1 MRASR
6 VVTRFSLLVAVAALA
21 VLAFFALGN
30 VQKTEAI
37 PGSPVCT
44 FATPIPQLI
53 DQGGGAD
60 TVTCT
65 LTVHGNP
72 HTVVVDFTLSLHP
85 VRISVDGCTLDGNV
99 IHIGPC
105 P

>member
-6 VVTRFSLLVAVAALA
+6 VMTRFSLLVAIAALA
-21 VLAFFALGN
+21 VLAFFAVGN

-44 FATPIPQLI
+44 FATPPLQLYQ
-53 DQGGGAD
+53 QGGGSD

-65 LTVHGNP
+65 LTVRGNP
-72 HTVVVDFTLSLHP
+72 HTVVVDFTLTLGP
-85 VRISVDGCTLDGNV
+85 LRITIDGCTLDGNV
-99 IHIGPC
+99 IHRGPC